1 VVTAGRVAS
10 GLERMFMESSFY
22 VSSCRTDRKAVRSG
36 VSTLLREIPGS
47 RFARPEMT
55 LVAVVRHC
63 EAR

>member
-1 VVTAGRVAS
+1 
-10 GLERMFMESSFY
+10 MFMESSFY
-22 VSSCRTDRKAVRSG
+22 VSSFRTDRKAVRSG

-55 LVAVVRHC
+55 PVAVVRHC